1 MPVLSTRL
9 LTVRLGWHN
18 WCKQIEATSMEFPGF
33 SFLHGYRSGSHFL
46 DVHESGH
53 SPS

>member
-1 MPVLSTRL
+1 
-9 LTVRLGWHN
+9 
-18 WCKQIEATSMEFPGF
+18 MEFPGF